1 MSKPYAGGHM
11 SVTHTDVGALE
22 FLESRGAFSLLDV
35 GCGPGGQVQEAMNR
49 GWSAFGIDVD
59 VSLLSC
65 VQGKGP
71 PNVAIIDLADQP
83 VIFHRKF
90 DVVWSV
96 EVAEHIPE
104 QFEENYITTLV
115 ENCKEYLV
123 MTASNIPMPLH
134 FNCKPREHWIAQIEK
149 QGLTYN
155 EGLLKQLLEA
165 STMKGEF
172 LRDTGMVFYRANR

>member
-1 MSKPYAGGHM
+1 M
-11 SVTHTDVGALE
+11 SVTHTDIGALK
-22 FLESRGAFSLLDV
+22 FLESRGALTLLDV

-49 GWSAFGIDVD
+49 GWKAFGIDVD
-59 VSLLSC
+59 VDLLED
-65 VQGKGP
+65 GP

-83 VIFHRKF
+83 VIFHQPF

-104 QFEENYITTLV
+104 RFEGNYITTLV

-134 FNCKPREHWIAQIEK
+134 FNCKPRAHWIAQIEK
-149 QGLTYN
+149 QGLEYN
-155 EGLLKQLLEA
+155 EGLLQQLLEN
-165 STMKGEF
+165 STMEREF
-172 LRDTGMVFYRANR
+172 LQETGMVFNRPSFQAV

>member
-1 MSKPYAGGHM
+1 M

-22 FLESRGAFSLLDV
+22 FLEAKGAFSLLDV

-71 PNVAIIDLADQP
+71 PNVAIIDLAAQP

-90 DVVWSV
+90 HVVWSV

-134 FNCKPREHWIAQIEK
+134 FNCKPKEHWIAQIEK

-155 EGLLKQLLEA
+155 EGLLRQLLES
-165 STMKGEF
+165 STMKREF

>member
-22 FLESRGAFSLLDV
+22 FLAAKGAFSLLDV

-59 VSLLSC
+59 VSLLE
-65 VQGKGP
+65 GKGP

-104 QFEENYITTLV
+104 QFEENYITPLV
-115 ENCKEYLV
+115 ENCDKYLV
-123 MTASNIPMPLH
+123 MTASNVPMPLH
-134 FNCKPREHWIAQIEK
+134 FNCKPKEHWIEQIEK
-149 QGLTYN
+149 GGLTYN
-155 EGLLKQLLEA
+155 EGLLKQLLES
-165 STMKGEF
+165 STMEREF
-172 LRDTGMVFYRANR
+172 LRDTGMVFNRRYE

>member
-11 SVTHTDVGALE
+11 SVTHTDVGSLE
-22 FLESRGAFSLLDV
+22 FLEGKGAFSLLDV
-35 GCGPGGQVQEAMNR
+35 GCGPGGQVQEALNR

-59 VSLLSC
+59 VSLLE
-65 VQGKGP
+65 GKGP

-83 VIFHRKF
+83 VIFHEPF
-90 DVVWSV
+90 DAVWSV

-104 QFEENYITTLV
+104 RYEENYITTLV
-115 ENCKEYLV
+115 ENCRYYLI

-149 QGLTYN
+149 QGLTYS
-155 EGLLKQLLEA
+155 EGMLQEVLHA
-165 STMKGEF
+165 STMERDF
-172 LRDTGMVFYRANR
+172 LNETGMVFYRE

>member
-1 MSKPYAGGHM
+1 M
-11 SVTHTDVGALE
+11 SVTHTDIGALK
-22 FLESRGAFSLLDV
+22 FLESRGALTLLDV

-49 GWSAFGIDVD
+49 GWKAFGIDVD
-59 VSLLSC
+59 VSLLES
-65 VQGKGP
+65 KGP

-83 VIFHRKF
+83 VIFHQPF

-104 QFEENYITTLV
+104 RFEGNYITTLV

-134 FNCKPREHWIAQIEK
+134 FNCKPRAHWIAQIEK
-149 QGLTYN
+149 QGLHYN
-155 EGLLKQLLEA
+155 EGLLKQLLEN
-165 STMKGEF
+165 STMEREF
-172 LRDTGMVFYRANR
+172 LRDTGMVFNRPSFQAV

>member
-1 MSKPYAGGHM
+1 M

-22 FLESRGAFSLLDV
+22 FLEAKGAFSLLDV

-59 VSLLSC
+59 VSLLE
-65 VQGKGP
+65 GKGP

-83 VIFHRKF
+83 VIFHEPF

-104 QFEENYITTLV
+104 QFEKNYITTLV

-123 MTASNIPMPLH
+123 LTASNIPMPLH
-134 FNCKPREHWIAQIEK
+134 FNCKPREYWITQIEK
-149 QGLTYN
+149 GGLNYN
-155 EGLLKQLLEA
+155 EGLLKQLLES
-165 STMKGEF
+165 STMKREF
-172 LRDTGMVFYRANR
+172 LQETGMVFNRPSY